1 MTGAGERTTGDA
13 TLDLLLSLAS
23 WLFLVGVLM
32 VAASAVPSVTQ
43 RYPKVMLLGFLVAVL
58 AAVLAALSAVVLG

>member
-32 VAASAVPSVTQ
+32 VAASAVPSVAQ